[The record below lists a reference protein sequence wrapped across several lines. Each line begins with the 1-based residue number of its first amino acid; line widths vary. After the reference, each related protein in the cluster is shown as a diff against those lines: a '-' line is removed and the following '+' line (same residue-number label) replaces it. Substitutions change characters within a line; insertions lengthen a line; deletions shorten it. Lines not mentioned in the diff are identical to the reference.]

1 MSKFEEMSFDGV
13 CDVCGKENKVV
24 VCASSMGA
32 ISYKYCEDCLQK
44 GLEPYGGMVAYIS
57 CAGKFPEDINPK
69 YVDYVRKVLN
79 ELGKTEEEFIA
90 DCDKSNKEFNQWC
103 RDMEEFTDD
112 ECDE

>member
-1 MSKFEEMSFDGV
+1 MSKFEEMSFEGK
-13 CDVCGKENKVV
+13 CDVCGKETKVV

-32 ISYKYCEDCLQK
+32 ISYKYCEDCLRK

-57 CAGKFPEDINPK
+57 CAGRFPDDINPA
-69 YVDYVRKVLN
+69 YVDYVRRVLN
-79 ELGKTEEEFIA
+79 ALGKTEEEFIA
-90 DCDKSNKEFNQWC
+90 DCNKANEEFNQWC